1 MGVLR
6 DGREIAVKRLFFHN
20 KQRAANFYNEVNMI
34 SNIEHKNLVKLL
46 GCSCSRPESL
56 LVYEFLPNKNSSKGN
71 ELNWEKRF
79 EIIIGTAEGLVFL
92 ENMKTRIVHR
102 DIKASNILLDL
113 RFRAKI
119 ADFGL
124 ARSFQEDKS
133 HISTVIA
140 GTLGYMAPEYLAHGQ
155 LTEKADV
162 WKHFQQLTVDE
173 LFDPNLML
181 HNYCN
186 IDVKKE
192 ILRVVH
198 VGLLCTQEI
207 PSLRPS
213 MSKAIEMLVMKE
225 EHLPTPT
232 NPPYIYETI
241 ELNDNH
247 PNPASVA
254 TTSQNVMNSSDAHEA
269 RVDKFTA
276 PLSHSKKQSKEYS
289 CTEMKCTA

>member
-1 MGVLR
+1 MSRVKGSYSTISIGVLR

-34 SNIEHKNLVKLL
+34 
-46 GCSCSRPESL
+46 
-56 LVYEFLPNKNSSKGN
+56 NSSKGN

-79 EIIIGTAEGLVFL
+79 EIIIGTAEGLVFF

-162 WKHFQQLTVDE
+162 YSFSVWKHFQQLTVDE

-181 HNYCN
+181 HKYCN

-232 NPPYIYETI
+232 NPLYIYETI

-254 TTSQNVMNSSDAHEA
+254 TTSQSTFCP
-269 RVDKFTA
+269 R
-276 PLSHSKKQSKEYS
+276 
-289 CTEMKCTA
+289 

>member
-1 MGVLR
+1 
-6 DGREIAVKRLFFHN
+6 
-20 KQRAANFYNEVNMI
+20 
-34 SNIEHKNLVKLL
+34 
-46 GCSCSRPESL
+46 
-56 LVYEFLPNKNSSKGN
+56 
-71 ELNWEKRF
+71 
-79 EIIIGTAEGLVFL
+79 
-92 ENMKTRIVHR
+92 
-102 DIKASNILLDL
+102 
-113 RFRAKI
+113 
-119 ADFGL
+119 
-124 ARSFQEDKS
+124 
-133 HISTVIA
+133 
-140 GTLGYMAPEYLAHGQ
+140 MAPEYLAHGR
-155 LTEKADV
+155 LTEKADVYSFGVLLEIVTGRQNNRSKAAEYSDSLVSILSLIGTQAAESITNSERVKV

-181 HNYCN
+181 HNYSN

-225 EHLPTPT
+225 KHLPTPT

-254 TTSQNVMNSSDAHEA
+254 TTSQSTFYP
-269 RVDKFTA
+269 R
-276 PLSHSKKQSKEYS
+276 
-289 CTEMKCTA
+289 